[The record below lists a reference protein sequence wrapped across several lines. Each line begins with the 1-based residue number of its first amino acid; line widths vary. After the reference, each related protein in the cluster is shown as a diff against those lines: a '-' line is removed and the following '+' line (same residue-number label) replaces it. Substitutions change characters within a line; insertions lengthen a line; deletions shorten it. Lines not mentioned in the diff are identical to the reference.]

1 MGVKSYLSVVL
12 IYGFVTISNIEC
24 FLMYFLGFSRHS

>member
-12 IYGFVTISNIEC
+12 IYIFVTISNIEC
-24 FLMYFLGFSRHS
+24 FLKYLLGFCRHS